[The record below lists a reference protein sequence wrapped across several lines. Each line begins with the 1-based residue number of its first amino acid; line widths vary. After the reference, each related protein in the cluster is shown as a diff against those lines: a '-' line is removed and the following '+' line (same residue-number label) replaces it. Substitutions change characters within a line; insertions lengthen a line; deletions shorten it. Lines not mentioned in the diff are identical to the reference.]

1 MAKEYWLQ
9 WVRYDDSHNKDDLP
23 GGYTSLKDARKD
35 AMAYAK
41 VNHPIDID
49 GSDDI
54 VVKFGREFYTL
65 RYRRIGKTYTHIR
78 IRILKDG
85 SLSNVKP
92 TKADIVPYSMMT
104 WLNEEIP
111 RK

>member
-1 MAKEYWLQ
+1 MAKYYWLQ
-9 WVRYDDSHNKDDLP
+9 WSRYDDSTKGRALP
-23 GGYTSLKDARKD
+23 GGYTSLNDARKS
-35 AMAYAK
+35 AMHYAK

-54 VVKFGREFYTL
+54 VVKFGKEFYTL
-65 RYRRIGKTYTHIR
+65 RYRRIGNSYTHIR

-85 SLSNVKP
+85 SLSKAKP

-104 WLNEEIP
+104 WLNE
-111 RK
+111 

>member
-23 GGYTSLKDARKD
+23 GGYTSLKEARKD
-35 AMAYAK
+35 AMTYAK

>member
-1 MAKEYWLQ
+1 MAKDYWLM
-9 WVRYDDSHNKDDLP
+9 WARYDDSHSRENLP

-41 VNHPIDID
+41 VNHPIIID
-49 GSDDI
+49 GSDDL
-54 VVKFGREFYTL
+54 VVKFGRDFYTL
-65 RYRRIGKTYTHIR
+65 RYRRIGNSYTHIR

-85 SLSNVKP
+85 SLSKVRP

-104 WLNEEIP
+104 WL
-111 RK
+111 KDDVL

>member
-1 MAKEYWLQ
+1 MYF
-9 WVRYDDSHNKDDLP
+9 
-23 GGYTSLKDARKD
+23 
-35 AMAYAK
+35 AK
-41 VNHPIDID
+41 VNHPIIID
-49 GSDDI
+49 GSDDL

-78 IRILKDG
+78 IPILKDG